1 MHITFICSASLPSL
15 PGLPGQPET
24 SASVAGDTLTVDGV
38 DYDLSAVPEGGF
50 AEPEGDHP
58 FVGRIRRSGGVLT
71 LSLRWRYDAATAAA
85 HQPTVA
91 PVLSVVAGAVPDPII
106 RKPATPEA

>member
-1 MHITFICSASLPSL
+1 MMKITCICIA
-15 PGLPGQPET
+15 GLPGQPET
-24 SASVAGDTLTVDGV
+24 TASVIGDTLTVDGV
-38 DYDLSAVPEGGF
+38 AYDLSSVPEGGF

-58 FVGRIRRSGGVLT
+58 FVGRIERTGGVLG
-71 LSLRWRYDAATAAA
+71 LSLRWRYDTATANPI
-85 HQPTVA
+85 QPTDA

>member
-50 AEPEGDHP
+50 AEPDHP